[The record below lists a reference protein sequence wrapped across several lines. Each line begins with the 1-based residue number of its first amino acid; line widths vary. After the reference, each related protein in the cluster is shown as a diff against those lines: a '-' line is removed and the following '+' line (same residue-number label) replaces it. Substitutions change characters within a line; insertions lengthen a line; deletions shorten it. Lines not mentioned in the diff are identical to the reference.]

1 MTVLHLEGL
10 PSIHPSTICIAYIP
24 GCVGYGPCFIKTF
37 WKLNPLSFAHSSSLH
52 GAYTKVPLARLGD
65 QAPQ

>member
-24 GCVGYGPCFIKTF
+24 GCVGYGTCFIKIS
-37 WKLNPLSFAHSSSLH
+37 WKFNPPSSAHSSSLH
-52 GAYTKVPLARLGD
+52 GAYTKVLFARLGD
-65 QAPQ
+65 QAPL